1 MVRDFQVRYDG
12 HDAVLRVGDSVACRT
27 ADNRQHPFFDVP
39 LGSVCLAL
47 LADKK
52 SVRLSWFVPG
62 GAETALLKSGH
73 AARIVEEIRAG
84 GAALHG

>member
-1 MVRDFQVRYDG
+1 MAKDFQVEYDG

-27 ADNRQHPFFDVP
+27 VDNRQHLFFEVP

-47 LADKK
+47 LAGRKA
-52 SVRLSWFVPG
+52 VRLNWFVPG
-62 GAETALLKSGH
+62 GVETVLLKSDH

-84 GAALHG
+84 GAVLHG